1 MARPAVKEVKLKN
14 GFYIE
19 VSNPGA
25 QKGTKIRR
33 ESYEQIQSTMRHY
46 EGSHQVRYLG
56 EIKNGKLIAK

>member
-1 MARPAVKEVKLKN
+1 MARPAVKEVKLKS

-33 ESYEQIQSTMRHY
+33 ESYEQIQTIMRHY

-56 EIKNGKLIAK
+56 EIKNGKLMTK